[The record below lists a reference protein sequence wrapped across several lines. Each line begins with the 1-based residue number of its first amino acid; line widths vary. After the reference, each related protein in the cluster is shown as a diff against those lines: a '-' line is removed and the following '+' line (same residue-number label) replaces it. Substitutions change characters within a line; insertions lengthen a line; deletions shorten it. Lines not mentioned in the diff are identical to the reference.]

1 MAESKPPPATETL
14 AGDEYVAHGRLA
26 HIYAEALL
34 EVADAR
40 GQVDAVGDELA
51 GVVQGVFAADPHI
64 ERLFSSRAVQR
75 ARKEQLLRE
84 TFGDKLIQLMLNF
97 LLVLNRKDR
106 LDLLRPIHRAYRDL
120 LDERGKRVRIS
131 VRSAVPLDEAQQN
144 RLRDTLRQALKLEP
158 ILQVRV
164 EPELLGGLVV
174 QVGDEVYDS
183 SVRSRIETLR
193 NQLLSRS
200 SHEIQVRR
208 DRLSSPT

>member
-1 MAESKPPPATETL
+1 MAESKPPTATESL

-34 EVADAR
+34 EVAEAR
-40 GQVDAVGDELA
+40 SQVDATGDELA
-51 GVVQGVFAADPHI
+51 GVVDGVFGADPRV
-64 ERLFSSRAVQR
+64 ERLFSSRAIQR

-84 TFGDKLIQLMLNF
+84 SFGGRVSGLMLNF

-106 LDLLRPIHRAYRDL
+106 LDLLRAIQRAYRNL
-120 LDERGKRVRIS
+120 LDERNKRVRIS
-131 VRSAVPLDEAQQN
+131 VRSAAPLDEAQQN

-164 EPELLGGLVV
+164 DPELLGGLVV

-183 SVRSRIETLR
+183 SVRTRIETLR

-200 SHEIQVRR
+200 SNEIQVRR
-208 DRLSSPT
+208 DRLSSAT